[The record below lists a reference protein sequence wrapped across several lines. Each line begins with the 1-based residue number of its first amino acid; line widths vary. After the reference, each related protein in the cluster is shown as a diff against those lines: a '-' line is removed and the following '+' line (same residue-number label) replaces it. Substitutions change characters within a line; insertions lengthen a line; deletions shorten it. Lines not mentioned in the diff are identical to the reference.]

1 MSMMQ
6 RFYGLENRCVFVT
19 TKTFRN
25 IPVFH
30 DAEKARALVECM
42 QFLAKKKYINLIAWV
57 IMPDHVHML
66 VEVIGKKNIS
76 QIMHDFKSYA
86 VQKIS
91 PLILRRSRG
100 FHASATKK
108 VVISS
113 SRGVEASTA
122 GVKYVKLWQT
132 SFHDHVIRDER
143 DYRNHIWYIHNNPV
157 KHGVAQKPEDWSWS
171 NYYEF
176 TNIHEITPEMVR
188 KI

>member
-1 MSMMQ
+1 MPHP
-6 RFYGLENRCVFVT
+6 RRYYGEENRFVFVT
-19 TKTFRN
+19 SKTFRN
-25 IPVFH
+25 IRVFH
-30 DAEKARALVECM
+30 DPGYASLLVECL
-42 QFLAKKKYINLIAWV
+42 QYYIKEKYINLIAWV
-57 IMPDHVHML
+57 IMPDHIHIL

-76 QIMHDFKSYA
+76 EIMHDFKSYA

-108 VVISS
+108 VVIPS

-143 DYRNHIWYIHNNPV
+143 DYHNHIWYIHNNPV
-157 KHGVAQKPEDWSWS
+157 KHGVAQKPEDWPWS
-171 NYYEF
+171 SYHEF
-176 TNIHEITPEMVR
+176 IKKGYDEST
-188 KI
+188 